1 MGERKLLSAEYAFDI
16 FRRFSAKGED
26 SPRWTD
32 RWLMAAR
39 QEGCVRRR
47 RRPGEGGRLRS
58 HVPDHRAT
66 RGAPGR
72 RVGALSRPGRWQV
85 SWGLRAR
92 RCAFLPNTPGKLRP
106 ALRQAV
112 PVVGWLWLAFRFSSS
127 GLAKRY
133 PRAGSVC
140 SVGGR
145 GEAPFG
151 RACRRE
157 SFGSGPHATQKG
169 GRILFPSEQGSDA
182 TATLQQCPC
191 CGYFVFFPGSASK
204 TSFLLTAASH
214 HPLDSSSWS
223 NTKHSENS

>member
-1 MGERKLLSAEYAFDI
+1 MCGAVAALER
-16 FRRFSAKGED
+16 
-26 SPRWTD
+26 
-32 RWLMAAR
+32 
-39 QEGCVRRR
+39 
-47 RRPGEGGRLRS
+47 EGGS
-58 HVPDHRAT
+58 AAT
-66 RGAPGR
+66 CLITGPLAEPQAG
-72 RVGALSRPGRWQV
+72 VGALSRPGRWQV

-151 RACRRE
+151 RACRGE

-204 TSFLLTAASH
+204 IKLSTRSRLAS
-214 HPLDSSSWS
+214 PPVSKNVDGVKACYLGLPGPEL
-223 NTKHSENS
+223 K